1 MYCIMYVLMYV
12 CMLCRYSKW
21 TMNAFI
27 APGMRSRWRCSIP
40 SSRISPTFLMHRSHE
55 SVASSTFLVHS
66 AYCQNVFG
74 RTLKLYVLCIT
85 FVITWAINGECIFLY
100 VNACMYECAYAL
112 IMLVCM
118 NWCIHE
124 WKPTSIEKGNSS
136 LYTVVAPLA
145 CHRPLLRLRCTW
157 LMICWSFYS

>member
-1 MYCIMYVLMYV
+1 MNHECV
-12 CMLCRYSKW
+12 YSTW
-21 TMNAFI
+21 YAVTMALQH
-27 APGMRSRWRCSIP
+27 P
-40 SSRISPTFLMHRSHE
+40 FLAHFAYLPHASQ
-55 SVASSTFLVHS
+55 VASSTFLAYSV
-66 AYCQNVFG
+66 YCQNVFG

-112 IMLVCM
+112 ITLIFI

-124 WKPTSIEKGNSS
+124 WKPTSIGKGNSC

-157 LMICWSFYS
+157 LMLCWSFYS